1 METSYPARYA
11 DGRTAALYDVRLR
24 LSGSGLD
31 IHDVA
36 TGLVLASWPI
46 ARIRKINE
54 DLSELLRLRLD
65 TDENEAARLTLLDRE
80 ILPELEKA
88 GATLVIRH
96 SWSKRLGIAA
106 GTVVLILLLLSSGI
120 WGWPLLADGIAG
132 LLPDSFERQLGAN
145 AKKTIITVLSK
156 IYPTQPALCTSAPGL
171 AALNKLVTRI
181 AAGFPEPVH
190 FSADIAQVKMVN
202 AFALPGGEIVVT
214 SELIKFADS
223 PEEVAAVLSHEMA
236 HAVRHHPT
244 RGMVRAAGYN
254 ILIGLVFGNN
264 FGSSLGETIL
274 NSAYTRDMEAEA
286 DRLGLT
292 ALRDVGIKKTGLTD
306 FFRRLRD
313 KEGDRAKFLSLLSTH
328 PSFEDRITAA
338 DAISDKPN
346 AGPAMTSKEWEAL
359 RKACDQTKPVP

>member
-1 METSYPARYA
+1 MEVSYPARYA
-11 DGRTAALYDVRLR
+11 DGRTAALYDVAVC
-24 LSGSGLD
+24 LSVHGLD
-31 IHDVA
+31 IHDVV
-36 TGLVLASWPI
+36 TGAVLASWPI
-46 ARIRKINE
+46 KRIRKI
-54 DLSELLRLRLD
+54 DDDSPELLRLRLD
-65 TDENEAARLTLLDRE
+65 SAEDDAARLTFHD
-80 ILPELEKA
+80 PELFTQLEKA

-106 GTVVLILLLLSSGI
+106 GTVVLILLLLSGGI

-156 IYPTQPALCTSAPGL
+156 VYPTQPALCTSAPGL
-171 AALNKLVTRI
+171 AALNKLVARI
-181 AAGFPEPVH
+181 SAGFPTPVH

-223 PEEVAAVLSHEMA
+223 SEEVAAVLSHEMA

-244 RGMVRAAGYN
+244 RGMVRTAGYN

-264 FGSSLGETIL
+264 FGSSLGETLL
-274 NSAYTRDMEAEA
+274 NSAYTRDMEEEA

-292 ALRDVGIKKTGLTD
+292 ALRDVGIKKTGLTN
-306 FFRRLRD
+306 FFKRLRD

-338 DAISDKPN
+338 EAISDKPG
-346 AGPAMTSKEWEAL
+346 AGPAMTAKEWEAL
-359 RKACDQTKPVP
+359 RKVCDQTKPVP